1 MITKCDDGS
10 IPPGSMWETQGELAI
25 ECGELFGKTMLI
37 QTQMKDLITAAGFVD
52 VVEYKFKWPLG
63 PWSNDPRLKD
73 IGRWNLHLWD
83 IGLEG
88 WTMALLTRY
97 TGVSTPS
104 SSIFCCVLGGC
115 ARGSLNPVP
124 VEL

>member
-1 MITKCDDGS
+1 
-10 IPPGSMWETQGELAI
+10 MWETSGELAI

-37 QTQMKDLITAAGFVD
+37 QTQMKDLIVAAGFVD

-73 IGRWNLHLWD
+73 IGRWNMHLWD

-97 TGVSTPS
+97 KGVSNPSLFPLPS
-104 SSIFCCVLGGC
+104 SLYCVLGGC
-115 ARGSLNPVP
+115 DWELLIPVL
-124 VEL
+124 VDL

>member
-1 MITKCDDGS
+1 
-10 IPPGSMWETQGELAI
+10 MWETSAELAI

-37 QTQMKDLITAAGFVD
+37 QTQMKDLIVAAGFVD

-73 IGRWNLHLWD
+73 IGRWNMHLWD

-97 TGVSTPS
+97 KGVSNPS
-104 SSIFCCVLGGC
+104 LFPLPSIV
-115 ARGSLNPVP
+115 S
-124 VEL
+124 

>member
-1 MITKCDDGS
+1 VITKCDDGS
-10 IPPGSMWETQGELAI
+10 IPPGSMWETSAELAI

-37 QTQMKDLITAAGFVD
+37 QTQMKDLIVAAGFVD

-73 IGRWNLHLWD
+73 IGRWNMHLWD

-97 TGVSTPS
+97 KGVSNPS
-104 SSIFCCVLGGC
+104 LFPLPSIV
-115 ARGSLNPVP
+115 S
-124 VEL
+124 